1 MAIASAGLAAW
12 QITLALTGSGLAPTW
27 VASAVEGQ
35 GDRQRHVISV
45 GLAIAA
51 VVLGAVKLAFV
62 VADHSTY
69 GSYVAVPLLLVIA
82 AGAAMKGREAKRQ
95 QR

>member
-1 MAIASAGLAAW
+1 MAIASAVLVVWETAP
-12 QITLALTGSGLAPTW
+12 ALSATGLAPAR
-27 VASAVEGQ
+27 VASFLEGLGERQPSAV
-35 GDRQRHVISV
+35 SV

-51 VVLGAVKLAFV
+51 ALLGGVKLAFV

-82 AGAAMKGREAKRQ
+82 AGAAMKGREAMRQ
-95 QR
+95 TS